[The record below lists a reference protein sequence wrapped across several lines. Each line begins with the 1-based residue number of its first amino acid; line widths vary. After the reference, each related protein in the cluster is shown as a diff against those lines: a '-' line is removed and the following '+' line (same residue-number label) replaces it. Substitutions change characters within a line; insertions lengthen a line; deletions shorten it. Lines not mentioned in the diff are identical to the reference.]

1 MVKQTLSS
9 TRVNWLLWPT
19 EEKQPLWRF
28 FPLSS
33 LLSAAGAFVSSQH
46 VKHLSKSG
54 MIKTEQTQVNTG
66 NFEKFSPRNTSL
78 TLTIR
83 PADLFPSTTSTT
95 SFPSTPPPS
104 FHFLFR
110 FYFLFSHGCRIQS
123 STPVCRSIQPNT
135 KAAGRSSVDQRKAC
149 LSQKNTEKEPSCSRS
164 LSMVIEFLNIFSK
177 SA

>member
-83 PADLFPSTTSTT
+83 PADLFPSTTSSPSVLSFFIPLLFPLFPWLPHPVVHT
-95 SFPSTPPPS
+95 SLQVYSAQ
-104 FHFLFR
+104 HK
-110 FYFLFSHGCRIQS
+110 S
-123 STPVCRSIQPNT
+123 SRPVLCGPEESMPLS
-135 KAAGRSSVDQRKAC
+135 KKHRKRTI
-149 LSQKNTEKEPSCSRS
+149 LLS
-164 LSMVIEFLNIFSK
+164 LSLYGDWIS
-177 SA
+177 